1 MLMLSMFYEYS
12 PHKFY
17 TLLNNFIL
25 KEDEEP
31 ELSIELQHYKSKNN
45 SIPDAII
52 SQKSFKIVV
61 ETKLYNQFNEN
72 QLINH
77 LQQFNNEDVK
87 VILTLDPKPMKNN
100 LLEKF
105 NKFLDNYNEEKLGKI
120 PIKHINITFKELIDA
135 LEDIIEENDYEIMS
149 ILEDYKSYCLEENLI
164 PNSDKWMRAIV
175 AGTTLQDN
183 LELNLYYDDANRGY
197 SEHGYIGLYN
207 QKSIKA
213 IGKLKK
219 IVQSSYINNKFN
231 CKTIIGEE
239 VTQNEIERIKKAME
253 KSKKYGYNIA
263 DRLHNYFIVEEFIKT
278 DFKKGSKNPIQRSK
292 LFNLAEMLNTE
303 NLPSTEEI
311 AKILNNKTWEEFQ

>member
-219 IVQSSYINNKFN
+219 IVQASYINNKFN

>member
-135 LEDIIEENDYEIMS
+135 LEEIIEENDYEIMS

-207 QKSIKA
+207 QKYIKA

-219 IVQSSYINNKFN
+219 IVQASYINNKFN

-253 KSKKYGYNIA
+253 KSKKYGYNIS